1 MRTLGSTLWSPIKP
15 QTVYQNGFPMNKAQI
30 IVDADFCISQL
41 DRRLFGSFVE
51 HLGRCVYT
59 GIFEPGHP
67 TADQHGFRGDVL
79 ELVRELGPTIIRYP
93 GGNFISGYNWED
105 GVGPV
110 EERPKRLDLAWFSTE
125 TNAFGTNEFIE
136 WCRLAQT
143 EPMLGVNL
151 GTRGPDEAREYLE
164 YCNHPKGSR
173 LSDLRAAHGY
183 KEPHAVKFW
192 CLGNEMDGPWQICQK
207 TASEYGRIAKEAAK
221 VMK

>member
-1 MRTLGSTLWSPIKP
+1 M
-15 QTVYQNGFPMNKAQI
+15 
-30 IVDADFCISQL
+30 
-41 DRRLFGSFVE
+41 
-51 HLGRCVYT
+51 
-59 GIFEPGHP
+59 
-67 TADQHGFRGDVL
+67 
-79 ELVRELGPTIIRYP
+79 
-93 GGNFISGYNWED
+93 SGYNWED

-136 WCRLAQT
+136 WCKLAQT

-164 YCNHPKGSR
+164 YCNHPGGTR

-207 TASEYGRIAKEAAK
+207 TAGEYGRIAQEVCESHEVGRSHNSARGLRIFRSLHADLRRLGIRGPGAYF
-221 VMK
+221 